1 MAPQVSRVV
10 WQARC
15 MSDDL
20 PTVVVVSGRPGSGK
34 TTLARSIGDRL
45 HLPVVSRDV
54 IKTGMH
60 ATSDI
65 DQPPGTRRFS
75 QASYQATYD
84 VVRLLLGKGVSLIV
98 EAAFHAE
105 FADAPLR
112 ALAAHSHVVHL
123 RTHAATDVSVDR
135 YIRRHLSGVRHV
147 AHGDDEFVERATSH
161 TMDWSIYELDLSV
174 RSLDIDTNHGLAPD
188 FDQICD
194 FICER

>member
-1 MAPQVSRVV
+1 MSRGV
-10 WQARC
+10 WQARR
-15 MSDDL
+15 MSDHL

-45 HLPVVSRDV
+45 HLPVVGRDV

-65 DQPPGTRRFS
+65 DQPSDTRRFS
-75 QASYQATYD
+75 EASYQATYD
-84 VVRLLLGKGVSLIV
+84 VVQLLLSRGVSLIV

-112 ALAAHSHVVHL
+112 ALAANSHVVHL
-123 RTHAATDVSVDR
+123 RTNAATDVSVDR
-135 YIRRHLSGVRHV
+135 YIRRHLSGERHA
-147 AHGDDEFVERATSH
+147 AHGDDEFIERATSD

-174 RSLDIDTNHGLAPD
+174 RSLDIDTNHGLVPD
-188 FDQICD
+188 LDQICD
-194 FICER
+194 FIRKR